1 MFAPDSEGW
10 SSWTCLEERLKTR
23 IHHWGFDKNL
33 LSLFEFR
40 MLGICHGLE
49 DNLFYFGFKMVNF
62 FSFENRKSRK
72 RSWCDQI
79 SSNFFHVSEGRKSI
93 DLISWADRINDDMGI
108 DVTLDQ
114 ILNRAL
120 NASVCLNPTN
130 KNVAEI
136 IFKLLSRSMVARGQ
150 T

>member
-1 MFAPDSEGW
+1 MIIKNDPFCVCTRFRRLKFLDLSRT
-10 SSWTCLEERLKTR
+10 SRLEERLKTR

-62 FSFENRKSRK
+62 YIVLKIENLG
-72 RSWCDQI
+72 
-79 SSNFFHVSEGRKSI
+79 N
-93 DLISWADRINDDMGI
+93 AP
-108 DVTLDQ
+108 DVTKLAP
-114 ILNRAL
+114 IFSMCR
-120 NASVCLNPTN
+120 
-130 KNVAEI
+130 KAEN
-136 IFKLLSRSMVARGQ
+136 LL